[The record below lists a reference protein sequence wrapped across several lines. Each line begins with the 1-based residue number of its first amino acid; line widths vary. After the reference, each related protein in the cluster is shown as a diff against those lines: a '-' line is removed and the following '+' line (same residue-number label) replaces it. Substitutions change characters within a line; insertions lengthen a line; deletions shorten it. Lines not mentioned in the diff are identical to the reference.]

1 MLILEDTQATFA
13 YLKSSIETIE
23 KVWNMFKVDNKN
35 TRKRRSGV
43 FIVNFEQISH
53 LFLVFLLL
61 PMNKYMLVELVLP

>member
-1 MLILEDTQATFA
+1 
-13 YLKSSIETIE
+13 
-23 KVWNMFKVDNKN
+23 MFKVDNKN